1 MTMQRIHLGVALIAL
16 LVAITGCGGSGRIV
30 VEGTVTLNGEPLQ
43 SGAISLIPISGQ
55 GVPAGTEISNG
66 AYRIQAQGLLPG
78 EYKVTINAF
87 RGTGKKTWDGMGD
100 SSAPASQKRYV
111 EEMEQYIPAKYN
123 NTTELKATIV
133 AGKTNTFNF
142 DLQAPAAN
150 RPK

>member
-1 MTMQRIHLGVALIAL
+1 MRRIHLGLALVAL

-55 GVPAGTEISNG
+55 GVAAGTEISNG
-66 AYRIQAQGLLPG
+66 VYRIQAQGLLPG
-78 EYKVTINAF
+78 EYKVMINAF

-100 SSAPASQKRYV
+100 SNAPASQKRYV

-123 NTTELKATIV
+123 DSTELKATV
-133 AGKTNTFNF
+133 AAGKTSGLNF
-142 DLQAPAAN
+142 DLQAPAAH